1 MLGFF
6 KKKPAAPAVDL
17 TTAPGIDPL
26 LGAAADAVIDAGVG
40 SVSLLQRKM
49 KLGYSRAAELI
60 DQLEEAGIVGPFR
73 EDRPRTVLVSK
84 VEALPLLQDV
94 AAAAAAEPAPTT
106 GVDDLTLVDLMDGQ
120 EFERWCA
127 ALLRQNGYTDVEL
140 TTVSGDQGVDILAQ
154 KDGIRFAIQCKCYS
168 SDIGNSPV
176 QEVTTGKVIY
186 RCQIGAVMTNRY
198 FTAGAKTAAEAT
210 GTLLWDRDKLREMM
224 KV

>member
-6 KKKPAAPAVDL
+6 RKKPAAPAVDL
-17 TTAPGIDPL
+17 TAAPGIDPL

-49 KLGYSRAAELI
+49 KLDYSRAAELI
-60 DQLEEAGIVGPFR
+60 DRLEEAGIVGPFR
-73 EDRPRTVLVSK
+73 EDRPRAVLVSK
-84 VEALPLLQDV
+84 VEALPLLQ
-94 AAAAAAEPAPTT
+94 AAAAPAEPVPTV
-106 GVDDLTLVDLMDGQ
+106 GVDDLALVDLMNGQ
-120 EFERWCA
+120 EFEQWCA
-127 ALLRQNGYTDVEL
+127 DLLRQNGYTDVEL
-140 TTVSGDQGVDILAQ
+140 TAASGDQGVDILAQ

-198 FTAGAKTAAEAT
+198 FTTGAKTAAEAT
-210 GTLLWDRDKLREMM
+210 GTLLWDRDKLCEMM
-224 KV
+224 KA